1 MDFVIKGKSSI
12 FVKEEVTEGTYIA
25 PTSAAE
31 AIEVLDDF
39 AGFEFTKEKIERKV
53 LKATVE
59 SVAPRA
65 GLPSASGALPS
76 EFKSAAT
83 EGAAPRADLLYKSLL
98 GGKRQVSTV
107 IELIAGS
114 TTTVLKLDD
123 ADINKIEKG
132 DSLHIKIAGAH
143 CVRPVASVSN
153 VLGNVEVTLAI
164 PAPSAPAAGVEIA
177 PLTTYFFNEDPMS
190 VSVTAEMGGEI
201 SEQFAGGQVE
211 SAEISNWTTGQIPQ
225 INFSMKGLSLNKA
238 DTVSG
243 LVPDFSAEPQP
254 PVALE
259 ACAYIDG
266 IEVDYVEFSLTMGN
280 TLVDVLSP
288 CSAQG
293 KIGSRNTNFLVSG
306 KINPYMKTDAVD
318 RFTKYNDGTPVSLFI
333 HISNPGAGAGEIKNS
348 SAIWLPQVSLTAI
361 ANGDQDGVLTDD
373 LEFQAYVSSGN
384 DTMFL
389 SFI

>member
-1 MDFVIKGKSSI
+1 MNFVIKGKSSI

-53 LKATVE
+53 LKSTIE
-59 SVAPRA
+59 SVAPRP
-65 GLPSASGALPS
+65 GLPNASGSLPT
-76 EFKSAAT
+76 EFKAAAV
-83 EGAAPRADLLYKSLL
+83 EGNAPRADLLYKSLL
-98 GGKRQVSTV
+98 GGKRQVATA

-114 TTTVLKLDD
+114 TTTVLNLDD
-123 ADINKIEKG
+123 ADINKIKKG
-132 DSLHIKIAGAH
+132 DSVHIKTAGAH
-143 CVRPVASVSN
+143 CIRPVASVSN
-153 VLGNVEVTLAI
+153 VLGAVTVTLAI

-177 PLTTYFFNEDPMS
+177 PLTTYYFEDDVTS
-190 VSVTAEMGGEI
+190 LSVTAEMGGEI
-201 SEQFAGGQVE
+201 SEQFAGGKVE

-225 INFSMKGLSLNKA
+225 VNFSLKGLSLEKV
-238 DTVSG
+238 DSVSG

-266 IEVDYVEFSLTMGN
+266 VETDYVEFSLTMGN
-280 TLVDVLSP
+280 TLVDLLSP

-293 KIGSRNTNFLVSG
+293 KLASRNTNFLVSG

-318 RFTKYNDGTPVSLFI
+318 RFTKYNDGTPVSIFV
-333 HISNPGAGAGEIKNS
+333 HISNPGAAAGELQNS
-348 SAIWLPQVSLTAI
+348 AAIWLPQVALTAI
-361 ANGDQDGVLTDD
+361 VNGDQDGVLTDD
-373 LEFQAYVSSGN
+373 LEFQAFVSSAN
-384 DTMFL
+384 DTMFM

>member
-12 FVKEEVTEGTYIA
+12 FAKEEVTEGTYVA

-39 AGFEFTKEKIERKV
+39 AGFEFTKENIERKV

-65 GLPSASGALPS
+65 GIPSASGAIPT
-76 EFKSAAT
+76 EFKAAAT
-83 EGAAPRADLLYKSLL
+83 EGGSPRSNLLYKSLL
-98 GGKRQVSTV
+98 GGKRSVATS
-107 IELIAGS
+107 ISLIAGS
-114 TTTVLKLDD
+114 TTTVLKLAD
-123 ADINKIEKG
+123 ADINRIKKG
-132 DSLHIKIAGAH
+132 DSVQIKLSGNH
-143 CVRPVASVSN
+143 CIRPVSSVNN
-153 VLGNVEVTLAI
+153 VLGNVTVTLAI
-164 PAPSAPAAGVEIA
+164 AVPSAPAAGVQIA
-177 PLTTYFFNEDPMS
+177 PLTTYFYQEANTS

-201 SEQFAGGQVE
+201 SEQFAGGKVE

-225 INFSMKGLSLNKA
+225 INFSLKGLSLNKA

-243 LVPDFSAEPQP
+243 LVPDFSTEPQP

-266 IEVDYVEFSLTMGN
+266 IEVDYVEFALTMGN

-293 KIGSRNTNFLVSG
+293 KIGNRNTNFLVSG

-333 HISNPGAGAGEIKNS
+333 HISNPGAAAGEIKNS

>member
-1 MDFVIKGKSSI
+1 MNFVIKGKSSI
-12 FVKEEVTEGTYIA
+12 FVKEEVTEGTYVA
-25 PTSAAE
+25 PTSASE

-39 AGFEFTKEKIERKV
+39 AGFEFTKESIERNV

-59 SVAPRA
+59 SVSPRS
-65 GLPSASGALPS
+65 GIPNASGAIPT
-76 EFKSAAT
+76 EFKAAAV
-83 EGAAPRADLLYKSLL
+83 EGAAPRSDLLYKSLL
-98 GGKRQVSTV
+98 GGKRQVASEIT
-107 IELIAGS
+107 LLSGS

-123 ADINKIEKG
+123 ADINKIKKG

-143 CVRPVASVSN
+143 CIRPVASVSN
-153 VLGNVEVTLAI
+153 VLGNVTVTLAI
-164 PAPSAPAAGVEIA
+164 PAPSAPAAGVKVA
-177 PLTTYFFNEDPMS
+177 PLTTYFYEENNSS

-201 SEQFAGGQVE
+201 SEQFAGGKVE

-225 INFSMKGLSLNKA
+225 ISFSMKGLSLNKV
-238 DTVSG
+238 DSVSG
-243 LVPDFSAEPQP
+243 LIPDFSSEPQP

-266 IEVDYVEFSLTMGN
+266 EEVDYVEFALTIGN
-280 TLVDVLSP
+280 TLVDILSP
-288 CSAQG
+288 CAAQG
-293 KIGSRNTNFLVSG
+293 KIGNRNTNFLVSG
-306 KINPYMKTDAVD
+306 SINPYMKTDSVD
-318 RFTKYNDGTPVSLFI
+318 RFAKYNDGTPVSLFI
-333 HISNPGAGAGEIKNS
+333 HISNPGSAAGEIKNS

-373 LEFQAYVSSGN
+373 LEFQAYVGSGN